1 MSHFCLLSAPGS
13 YVAHDW
19 DFLRDSAAREHW
31 LDLFAKHFQETL
43 RHARAQYGRAATK
56 PIQLAD
62 QQFSQAIQQLRA
74 NPSSLPNG
82 KLNVVELCRLRES
95 VLRQHKLNDPFGYIK
110 VRENAAAAKLYPQVV
125 RRIHV
130 MDDKAKWLH
139 LIECVFAGNMFDL
152 GSAST
157 MHLADESPDFLT
169 VVENTKPRPWLV
181 DDYDRLEQDLLAGPP
196 IKWGKVVVFVDNAGS
211 DFLLGVMPLVRELAL
226 AGTKVVLAANE
237 LPSLN
242 DITADEAAN
251 QVELLT
257 AVDEDLAALV
267 AGGMLEVVSSGNDIP
282 LIYLSGVTDELNQ
295 VAADADLVVLE
306 GMGRAVESNFDAHFK
321 VDALHL
327 ALLKDPSVA
336 ARVGGQVYDC
346 VCKYTPKAGG
356 A

>member
-1 MSHFCLLSAPGS
+1 
-13 YVAHDW
+13 
-19 DFLRDSAAREHW
+19 
-31 LDLFAKHFQETL
+31 
-43 RHARAQYGRAATK
+43 
-56 PIQLAD
+56 
-62 QQFSQAIQQLRA
+62 
-74 NPSSLPNG
+74 
-82 KLNVVELCRLRES
+82 
-95 VLRQHKLNDPFGYIK
+95 
-110 VRENAAAAKLYPQVV
+110 
-125 RRIHV
+125 
-130 MDDKAKWLH
+130 
-139 LIECVFAGNMFDL
+139 
-152 GSAST
+152 
-157 MHLADESPDFLT
+157 
-169 VVENTKPRPWLV
+169 V

-211 DFLLGVMPLVRELAL
+211 DFLLGVMPLARELAL

-267 AGGMLEVVSSGNDIP
+267 AGGMLEVVSRGNDIP
-282 LIYLSGVTDELNQ
+282 LIDLSGVTDELNQ